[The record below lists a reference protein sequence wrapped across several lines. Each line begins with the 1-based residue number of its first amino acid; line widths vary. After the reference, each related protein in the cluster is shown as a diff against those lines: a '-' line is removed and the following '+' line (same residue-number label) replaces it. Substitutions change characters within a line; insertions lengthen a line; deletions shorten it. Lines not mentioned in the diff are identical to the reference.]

1 MDISGFKMI
10 GMIKEQI
17 REGIH
22 RFTVHGLERC
32 VERCISPNE
41 VKCAILSGEIIE
53 KYPEDKYGPSCLICG
68 VSKEGKILHVQ
79 CSIDPVWIITAYDPT
94 LNPDKWDKDFKR
106 RQRIL

>member
-1 MDISGFKMI
+1 MDIPGFKMI
-10 GMIKEQI
+10 EMIKEQV

-68 VSKEGKILHVQ
+68 VSKEGKYYMYNVLLTLFGLLLHMIQ
-79 CSIDPVWIITAYDPT
+79 
-94 LNPDKWDKDFKR
+94 L
-106 RQRIL
+106 